1 MPSRRP
7 TLALVALLISTDA
20 IVRAADEAE
29 PLAVVVGRS
38 SGVTAVSLDE
48 LRDIYLR
55 RRRVWPDGVPV
66 APINLPPDSPLRA
79 RFSRRVLGRPPADLL
94 SYWNA
99 RYFEGITPPLI
110 LQTPAAVRAY
120 LQRQPEAIAYL
131 PLDEVDDS
139 LRVLLELRD

>member
-1 MPSRRP
+1 MPSRRT
-7 TLALVALLISTDA
+7 TLALVALLTSSA
-20 IVRAADEAE
+20 AVVRAADDAE

-38 SGVTAVSLDE
+38 SPVTAVSLDD

-55 RRRVWPDGVPV
+55 RRRVWPDGVPA
-66 APINLPPDSPLRA
+66 APINLPPDHPLRA
-79 RFSRRVLGRPPADLL
+79 RFSRRVLGRSPADLL

-131 PLDEVDDS
+131 PLDDVDDS